1 MMSHRRHPALTGAKL
16 YGILD
21 VGYVS
26 RDDTLAMAGMMLDG
40 GVQLL
45 QLRAK
50 GESSREVRSMACEL
64 APLCRAHNVPFL
76 LNDHPELVRET
87 GADGAHV
94 GQDDLS
100 VAEARALAGENAIIG
115 KSTHSIAQ
123 ALAAEQE
130 GPDYIGFGP
139 LFVTPT
145 KPDYTPIGVSEI
157 RQVRRLVSL
166 PVFCIGGIKRENLAG
181 VLAAGAQRVVI
192 VSGILHASD
201 PQAYCWACRDLLASV
216 PD

>member
-1 MMSHRRHPALTGAKL
+1 
-16 YGILD
+16 
-21 VGYVS
+21 
-26 RDDTLAMAGMMLDG
+26 MAGMMLDG

-115 KSTHSIAQ
+115 SHPQHRAS
-123 ALAAEQE
+123 
-130 GPDYIGFGP
+130 
-139 LFVTPT
+139 
-145 KPDYTPIGVSEI
+145 S
-157 RQVRRLVSL
+157 RR
-166 PVFCIGGIKRENLAG
+166 RAG
-181 VLAAGAQRVVI
+181 RA
-192 VSGILHASD
+192 
-201 PQAYCWACRDLLASV
+201 
-216 PD
+216 